1 MSAQRHMANIL
12 CMCGHPVPKI
22 ILREAT
28 TSSMHIVMKTI
39 RSLSLSL
46 CPWLLCNTHTN
57 TTMIQP
63 ELPQHGELAQV
74 VLVIAQCYSL
84 LSLPTSQCDM
94 LGWGWRVPP
103 KASWTRACVLWRKSL
118 QGIFGDQQLPLFH
131 KNFRNQSHLESPQS
145 AYSWLLSPW
154 CIQVSHVVQ

>member
-12 CMCGHPVPKI
+12 CMCGHPVPKK

-46 CPWLLCNTHTN
+46 SLVVVQYSHKHYDDSTWITPTRGAGTGGTCDSAVLLT
-57 TTMIQP
+57 IVP
-63 ELPQHGELAQV
+63 A
-74 VLVIAQCYSL
+74 
-84 LSLPTSQCDM
+84 TSQCDM

-154 CIQVSHVVQ
+154 CIQVSHAVQ